1 MARKIQHVRLR
12 MYLDA
17 ERAVLSGQSYQIG
30 NRQLTRANLKE
41 IQKAIN
47 DLIAGGATLDGSD
60 ADTTGTSKRVLFID
74 NH

>member
-30 NRQLTRANLKE
+30 NRQLTRANLSE
-41 IQKAIN
+41 IRKAID
-47 DLIAGGATLDGSD
+47 DLIAGGATLDGSPV
-60 ADTTGTSKRVLFID
+60 DTTGTSKRVLFID

>member
-30 NRQLTRANLKE
+30 NRQLTRANLSE
-41 IQKAIN
+41 IRKAID
-47 DLIAGGATLDGSD
+47 DLIAGGATLDGSPV
-60 ADTTGTSKRVLFID
+60 DTRGASKRVLFID
-74 NH
+74 KY